1 MKGVAGPRDP
11 IYGFDGFLV
20 DPVLVR
26 LTAGGAE
33 VPITRKTFQLLVVL
47 LERHGEL
54 VTKDELMNA
63 IWPDTFVEENNLAR
77 TVSMLRKALQEHGG
91 DPSVIQTV
99 VGQGYR
105 FVAPVV
111 VGTRERGPD
120 AASSVRGDGGRIRA
134 WTDDARPADRLVA
147 AGRARGP
154 SAVRVRAL
162 AGLAAAIVVVALG
175 ATTYRVAPVEED
187 ADAAFEPRLW
197 RLTAGG
203 RLEDEPVWAPDGRSF
218 AYSSDRSGN
227 FDIWIQ
233 GLDHAEPA
241 QLTSHPARDWQPA
254 WSPDGRTLLFSLTRT
269 GRRQSLRLLDIETGR
284 TVEVLQGDLSR
295 LGRVSANWHPD
306 GRLSV
311 YGRHPTEGW
320 GFWTGSPGDHSLLQ
334 RVDVSPDV
342 QRRIDRVN
350 LDIVSFAW
358 APDGRSLY
366 FAGRTDAAQNLWQ
379 VRVDPDTLAWI
390 DGPVRLTTSVA
401 LESDPA
407 ISPDGR
413 RLLFSSRID
422 RTQVWALPLDHV
434 AGRIVGPGEPVT
446 PPGVDTDVLDFS
458 ADGRLA
464 YSMEGGRGHELWVRT
479 ADRRD
484 ALIRA
489 EAQATILQPRWSP
502 DGSRLVYYSGNP
514 VPRVVLLDA
523 EKGTARPLEAPL
535 EPSNVFAW
543 SPDGSSLIIG
553 CPTADHPHAAI
564 CEVPLDADG
573 RAVGSRV
580 LASDRSRNLWQARWA
595 PDGRWVSFIA
605 AAPPLLT
612 STIYVMPASGGEWI
626 PITTGRQYDD
636 KPRWSPDG
644 RSLYYLSYRDG
655 FWNLWMQRFDPDR
668 GRAVGPAVQVTD
680 FTSTDRMILHR
691 SQLQTAITDSEFV
704 VPLTE
709 SSGAVWALD
718 LEP

>member
-1 MKGVAGPRDP
+1 
-11 IYGFDGFLV
+11 
-20 DPVLVR
+20 
-26 LTAGGAE
+26 
-33 VPITRKTFQLLVVL
+33 
-47 LERHGEL
+47 
-54 VTKDELMNA
+54 
-63 IWPDTFVEENNLAR
+63 
-77 TVSMLRKALQEHGG
+77 
-91 DPSVIQTV
+91 
-99 VGQGYR
+99 
-105 FVAPVV
+105 
-111 VGTRERGPD
+111 
-120 AASSVRGDGGRIRA
+120 
-134 WTDDARPADRLVA
+134 
-147 AGRARGP
+147 
-154 SAVRVRAL
+154 
-162 AGLAAAIVVVALG
+162 
-175 ATTYRVAPVEED
+175 
-187 ADAAFEPRLW
+187 
-197 RLTAGG
+197 
-203 RLEDEPVWAPDGRSF
+203 
-218 AYSSDRSGN
+218 
-227 FDIWIQ
+227 
-233 GLDHAEPA
+233 
-241 QLTSHPARDWQPA
+241 
-254 WSPDGRTLLFSLTRT
+254 
-269 GRRQSLRLLDIETGR
+269 
-284 TVEVLQGDLSR
+284 
-295 LGRVSANWHPD
+295 
-306 GRLSV
+306 
-311 YGRHPTEGW
+311 
-320 GFWTGSPGDHSLLQ
+320 
-334 RVDVSPDV
+334 
-342 QRRIDRVN
+342 
-350 LDIVSFAW
+350 
-358 APDGRSLY
+358 
-366 FAGRTDAAQNLWQ
+366 

-464 YSMEGGRGHELWVRT
+464 YSMERGRGHELWVRT

-543 SPDGSSLIIG
+543 SPDGSSL
-553 CPTADHPHAAI
+553 
-564 CEVPLDADG
+564 
-573 RAVGSRV
+573 
-580 LASDRSRNLWQARWA
+580 
-595 PDGRWVSFIA
+595 
-605 AAPPLLT
+605 
-612 STIYVMPASGGEWI
+612 
-626 PITTGRQYDD
+626 
-636 KPRWSPDG
+636 
-644 RSLYYLSYRDG
+644 YYLSYRDG

>member
-1 MKGVAGPRDP
+1 
-11 IYGFDGFLV
+11 
-20 DPVLVR
+20 
-26 LTAGGAE
+26 
-33 VPITRKTFQLLVVL
+33 
-47 LERHGEL
+47 
-54 VTKDELMNA
+54 
-63 IWPDTFVEENNLAR
+63 
-77 TVSMLRKALQEHGG
+77 
-91 DPSVIQTV
+91 
-99 VGQGYR
+99 
-105 FVAPVV
+105 
-111 VGTRERGPD
+111 
-120 AASSVRGDGGRIRA
+120 IRA

-413 RLLFSSRID
+413 RLLFSS
-422 RTQVWALPLDHV
+422 
-434 AGRIVGPGEPVT
+434 
-446 PPGVDTDVLDFS
+446 
-458 ADGRLA
+458 
-464 YSMEGGRGHELWVRT
+464 
-479 ADRRD
+479 
-484 ALIRA
+484 
-489 EAQATILQPRWSP
+489 
-502 DGSRLVYYSGNP
+502 
-514 VPRVVLLDA
+514 
-523 EKGTARPLEAPL
+523 
-535 EPSNVFAW
+535 
-543 SPDGSSLIIG
+543 
-553 CPTADHPHAAI
+553 
-564 CEVPLDADG
+564 
-573 RAVGSRV
+573 
-580 LASDRSRNLWQARWA
+580 
-595 PDGRWVSFIA
+595 
-605 AAPPLLT
+605 
-612 STIYVMPASGGEWI
+612 
-626 PITTGRQYDD
+626 
-636 KPRWSPDG
+636 
-644 RSLYYLSYRDG
+644 
-655 FWNLWMQRFDPDR
+655 
-668 GRAVGPAVQVTD
+668 
-680 FTSTDRMILHR
+680 
-691 SQLQTAITDSEFV
+691 
-704 VPLTE
+704 
-709 SSGAVWALD
+709 
-718 LEP
+718 

>member
-358 APDGRSLY
+358 D
-366 FAGRTDAAQNLWQ
+366 
-379 VRVDPDTLAWI
+379 
-390 DGPVRLTTSVA
+390 
-401 LESDPA
+401 
-407 ISPDGR
+407 
-413 RLLFSSRID
+413 
-422 RTQVWALPLDHV
+422 
-434 AGRIVGPGEPVT
+434 
-446 PPGVDTDVLDFS
+446 
-458 ADGRLA
+458 
-464 YSMEGGRGHELWVRT
+464 
-479 ADRRD
+479 
-484 ALIRA
+484 
-489 EAQATILQPRWSP
+489 
-502 DGSRLVYYSGNP
+502 
-514 VPRVVLLDA
+514 
-523 EKGTARPLEAPL
+523 
-535 EPSNVFAW
+535 
-543 SPDGSSLIIG
+543 
-553 CPTADHPHAAI
+553 PTAAASTSPGAPTLRRT
-564 CEVPLDADG
+564 CG
-573 RAVGSRV
+573 R
-580 LASDRSRNLWQARWA
+580 
-595 PDGRWVSFIA
+595 
-605 AAPPLLT
+605 
-612 STIYVMPASGGEWI
+612 
-626 PITTGRQYDD
+626 
-636 KPRWSPDG
+636 
-644 RSLYYLSYRDG
+644 
-655 FWNLWMQRFDPDR
+655 
-668 GRAVGPAVQVTD
+668 
-680 FTSTDRMILHR
+680 
-691 SQLQTAITDSEFV
+691 
-704 VPLTE
+704 
-709 SSGAVWALD
+709 
-718 LEP
+718 

>member
-1 MKGVAGPRDP
+1 M
-11 IYGFDGFLV
+11 
-20 DPVLVR
+20 
-26 LTAGGAE
+26 
-33 VPITRKTFQLLVVL
+33 
-47 LERHGEL
+47 
-54 VTKDELMNA
+54 
-63 IWPDTFVEENNLAR
+63 
-77 TVSMLRKALQEHGG
+77 
-91 DPSVIQTV
+91 
-99 VGQGYR
+99 
-105 FVAPVV
+105 
-111 VGTRERGPD
+111 
-120 AASSVRGDGGRIRA
+120 
-134 WTDDARPADRLVA
+134 
-147 AGRARGP
+147 
-154 SAVRVRAL
+154 
-162 AGLAAAIVVVALG
+162 
-175 ATTYRVAPVEED
+175 
-187 ADAAFEPRLW
+187 
-197 RLTAGG
+197 
-203 RLEDEPVWAPDGRSF
+203 
-218 AYSSDRSGN
+218 
-227 FDIWIQ
+227 
-233 GLDHAEPA
+233 
-241 QLTSHPARDWQPA
+241 
-254 WSPDGRTLLFSLTRT
+254 
-269 GRRQSLRLLDIETGR
+269 
-284 TVEVLQGDLSR
+284 
-295 LGRVSANWHPD
+295 
-306 GRLSV
+306 
-311 YGRHPTEGW
+311 
-320 GFWTGSPGDHSLLQ
+320 
-334 RVDVSPDV
+334 
-342 QRRIDRVN
+342 
-350 LDIVSFAW
+350 
-358 APDGRSLY
+358 
-366 FAGRTDAAQNLWQ
+366 
-379 VRVDPDTLAWI
+379 RVDPDTLAWI

-464 YSMEGGRGHELWVRT
+464 YSMERGRGHELWVRT

-595 PDGRWVSFIA
+595 PDGR
-605 AAPPLLT
+605 
-612 STIYVMPASGGEWI
+612 
-626 PITTGRQYDD
+626 
-636 KPRWSPDG
+636 
-644 RSLYYLSYRDG
+644 SLYYLSYRDG

>member
-464 YSMEGGRGHELWVRT
+464 YSMERGRGHELWVRT

-595 PDGRWVSFIA
+595 PDGR
-605 AAPPLLT
+605 
-612 STIYVMPASGGEWI
+612 
-626 PITTGRQYDD
+626 
-636 KPRWSPDG
+636 
-644 RSLYYLSYRDG
+644 SLYYLSYRDG